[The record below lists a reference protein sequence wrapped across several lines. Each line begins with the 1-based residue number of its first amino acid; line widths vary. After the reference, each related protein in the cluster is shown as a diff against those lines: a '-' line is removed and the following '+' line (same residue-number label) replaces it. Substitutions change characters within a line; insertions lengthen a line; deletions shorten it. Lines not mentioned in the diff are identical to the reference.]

1 MTIYIAAWHYRARV
15 IVQRTWGW
23 SPIEELV
30 LLHLD
35 GSPGTIESV
44 KARFGLNTQIVGA
57 TLSRLM
63 RFGLVEL
70 RTSPVPLLCTSA
82 LGQQFI
88 RSGQPLPERSAD
100 REVPISLV
108 YERVGRSVF
117 RRRDV
122 DLMPE
127 RAIESADYAV
137 RFARDEPNVTDET
150 MALQVGR
157 FMAGTLRPGEW
168 MRGVRAVNS
177 VLRRGYVRLE
187 LDDVRN
193 GVFPKGAS
201 DELVA
206 ALRTTL
212 VTGSLPPLAAEPQA
226 PPPPIETN
234 FDAGGFLLGSPDH
247 VDQFVGIVDG
257 AAQDVFV
264 LSTFVAA
271 QADERGRE
279 HRDRILD
286 ALSRAISRG
295 VRCHLFF
302 GTSLDEDAKHAL
314 AMEEIR
320 IRLSAGGLTRGF
332 LHVHRDPVRSHA
344 KFLAAD
350 DGSSGAVVI
359 VGSCNWLS
367 SPFLAVDPSVI
378 LTEARAAAAGL
389 DVLRFIIAS
398 LPDASRSREYLRFMA
413 AELRRSSEVVELRR
427 PQSSPPAKAN
437 LSIVHA
443 GDHDPLLRKAAHEA
457 KSRFVCCT
465 NRLGAPMVPA
475 LFMPAEVA
483 GRRLGDVRVL
493 YSRQTGPTK
502 RRHVAEQRQRLHGI
516 VEVIGVREPQLHC
529 KFLLWDEDDVVVS
542 TLNWGSQSGR
552 VDDPLDE
559 IGIHVRGPGLATALL
574 CRIERL
580 LLEPT
585 DR

>member
-15 IVQRTWGW
+15 VVQRTWGW
-23 SPIEELV
+23 SPVEELV

-44 KARFGLNTQIVGA
+44 KTRLGLNTQIVGA

-82 LGQQFI
+82 LGRQFI
-88 RSGQPLPERSAD
+88 RSGQPLPERSSD
-100 REVPISLV
+100 REVSVSLV
-108 YERVGRSVF
+108 YEPVGRSVF

-122 DLMPE
+122 DLLPE
-127 RAIESADYAV
+127 RAVEAADYAV
-137 RFARDEPNVTDET
+137 RFTRDAPNVTDET

-168 MRGVRAVNS
+168 LRGVRAVNS
-177 VLRRGYVRLE
+177 VLRRGYLKLE

-201 DELVA
+201 DELVG
-206 ALRTTL
+206 ALRTT
-212 VTGSLPPLAAEPQA
+212 VATGSLPPLAAEPPA
-226 PPPPIETN
+226 LPPPIETE
-234 FDAGGFLLGSPDH
+234 FDADGFLVGSTDH
-247 VDQFVGIVDG
+247 VDRFVEIVDA

-286 ALSRAISRG
+286 ALGRAIGRG

-320 IRLSAGGLTRGF
+320 VRLSAGGLTRGY

-350 DGSSGAVVI
+350 NGVAGAVVV

-367 SPFLAVDPSVI
+367 SPFLAVEASVV

-389 DVLRFIIAS
+389 DVLRSIVAS
-398 LPDASRSREYLRFMA
+398 LPDAGRSREHLRFMS
-413 AELRRSSEVVELRR
+413 AELRRSWEVVGLRR
-427 PQSSPPAKAN
+427 PAPSVVPKAT
-437 LSIVHA
+437 LSVVHA

-457 KSRFVCCT
+457 ERRFVCCT

-483 GRRLGDVRVL
+483 GRRLDDVRVL

-502 RRHVAEQRQRLHGI
+502 RRHVSEQRRRLHG
-516 VEVIGVREPQLHC
+516 VVDVIGVREPQLHC

-552 VDDPLDE
+552 ADDPLDE
-559 IGIHVRGPGLATALL
+559 IGIHVKSPGLAVALL
-574 CRIERL
+574 GRIERL
-580 LLEPT
+580 LLGSA
-585 DR
+585 DG